1 MCFER
6 AAALQDIS
14 SAPGGSGGSASAA
27 SADQDDWESGVDTSL
42 FNLNYASAIT

>member
-14 SAPGGSGGSASAA
+14 SAPVGSEGSALAA
-27 SADQDDWESGVDTSL
+27 SADQDDWETGVDTSL
-42 FNLNYASAIT
+42 LCCIMLLP

>member
-14 SAPGGSGGSASAA
+14 SAPVGSEGSTLAA
-27 SADQDDWESGVDTSL
+27 SADQDDWESGVDTNFL
-42 FNLNYASAIT
+42 CLIVLLP